1 MAEARSAV
9 SQPRVGRIEE
19 GRSPKVDFLLGLRG
33 YVIRRYFRIRN
44 SIKNGMWPTK
54 LWNLEVFVAVLS
66 VVMVGD
72 WAPLKPVTER
82 LRFLERAMF
91 IPSDW
96 PVMLRS
102 LITSVVAGFIFFIIF
117 LHLRRYMLRMLLAYR
132 GWMYEMQ
139 RSQSVATLIWGV
151 LVKIVSGSHPSLYG
165 CQQSLPRLPV
175 PPLKKTLK
183 DLIQSLKPVYGE
195 DSQIIQDLKK
205 ESKEFQRT
213 LGPKLQ
219 RILYLKS
226 WWSQNYVTDFWEKY
240 VYLMGR
246 SPLPINSNYYI
257 LDQSFGKPTT
267 SQVARVANSI
277 YQVMMVRQNIEHEK
291 LEPLLIRDTIPIC
304 MGQYEKLFST
314 TRVPGEE
321 IDQLDHYSSSE
332 SKHIIVNRKGILYK
346 LDVFDKNRKLV
357 TPANLQ
363 KQIHWIMADADKHLD
378 EYSEE
383 ARSLPALTG
392 LDRTKWA
399 RIRGEH
405 FSQGLNKETLEVVEK
420 AVFHSLT
427 LVSQPDGRLGVNCE
441 HSIGDA
447 PVMAHVIEFNFT
459 QEACGGI
466 LCPPISIDDSDLEQ
480 LHDSKNSLT
489 CSLYRPERLLWE
501 IPTSLANSINSAHT
515 TVLQLIFLRYFLSAA
530 VFSPI
535 IIICNLYHMTN
546 ISLFLIAP
554 TRCVNSACLF
564 DEEEFKYDIC
574 LLRLSWYFYICNICI
589 LIENAI
595 EDLDHRVEGY
605 FKYGKGF
612 VKTCKVSPDAYIQMA
627 LQLTYYKNAGKH
639 CLTYESSMTRLYL
652 MGRTETV
659 RSLTMEAS
667 KFVKA
672 FFDKSVSREE
682 KISLLRAA
690 CEKHAVMY
698 KDCMN
703 GKGIDR
709 HLFALYVV
717 SKGLDYDCEFLKKCL
732 SIPWTLSTS
741 QSPQQQLKDSPSCDM
756 PEYRDKFF
764 FHVSSKKSSKQTD
777 STLFMK
783 QLFETLDEMKQNI
796 IKSNMN
802 FDNKLNWINIQF
814 ICTQIAKKKQI

>member
-420 AVFHSLT
+420 AVFHVYLGTEINEDFSSRAMYLFVADGKSIWFDKSLT

-515 TVLQLIFLRYFLSAA
+515 TVLQ
-530 VFSPI
+530 
-535 IIICNLYHMTN
+535 
-546 ISLFLIAP
+546 
-554 TRCVNSACLF
+554 
-564 DEEEFKYDIC
+564 
-574 LLRLSWYFYICNICI
+574 
-589 LIENAI
+589 AI

-756 PEYRDKFF
+756 PEYRDKVSPGGGFGPVSDDGYGVAYMIPGDFKFF

-783 QLFETLDEMKQNI
+783 QLFETLDEMKQLFEGN
-796 IKSNMN
+796 
-802 FDNKLNWINIQF
+802 
-814 ICTQIAKKKQI
+814 

>member
-420 AVFHSLT
+420 AVFHVYLGTEINEDFSSRAMYLFVADGKSIWFDKSLT

-459 QEACGGI
+459 QE
-466 LCPPISIDDSDLEQ
+466 
-480 LHDSKNSLT
+480 
-489 CSLYRPERLLWE
+489 
-501 IPTSLANSINSAHT
+501 
-515 TVLQLIFLRYFLSAA
+515 
-530 VFSPI
+530 
-535 IIICNLYHMTN
+535 
-546 ISLFLIAP
+546 
-554 TRCVNSACLF
+554 CVNSACLF
-564 DEEEFKYDIC
+564 DEEGKCRPLPFDNAESELCKP
-574 LLRLSWYFYICNICI
+574 LRLQWNVPNVLGKSIHGAVSS
-589 LIENAI
+589 LREAI

-756 PEYRDKFF
+756 PEYRDKVSPGGGFGPVSDDGYGVAYMIPGDFKFF

-783 QLFETLDEMKQNI
+783 QLFETLDEMKQLFEGN
-796 IKSNMN
+796 
-802 FDNKLNWINIQF
+802 
-814 ICTQIAKKKQI
+814 